1 MATATNP
8 NLHARTLD
16 PLERVRVRNFAY
28 SRGPR
33 LKRTKASR
41 GRKRQKRR
49 RKRDTGFPAVLHSW
63 GRMNGRPLHARTR
76 IKLVPE
82 RKRAATRG
90 LDVSARDL
98 HWMASC
104 HVGVW
109 TSIHARSGRIK
120 ASHVQF
126 HGTKIFFRGISI
138 LLPLHAWNLCLVP
151 SFGPGFQTFTP
162 SLVDESSFA
171 TQCTGKRVRDTR
183 GSTSDIWFDSWR
195 RRPGMSDNEERQW
208 SWREK
213 CN

>member
-151 SFGPGFQTFTP
+151 SWTWLSDFHAFPCRRVLICNTMHGEARARHTRIDIGY
-162 SLVDESSFA
+162 LVWLVTTAARDEWQWGE
-171 TQCTGKRVRDTR
+171 TMILTR
-183 GSTSDIWFDSWR
+183 K
-195 RRPGMSDNEERQW
+195 M
-208 SWREK
+208 
-213 CN
+213 